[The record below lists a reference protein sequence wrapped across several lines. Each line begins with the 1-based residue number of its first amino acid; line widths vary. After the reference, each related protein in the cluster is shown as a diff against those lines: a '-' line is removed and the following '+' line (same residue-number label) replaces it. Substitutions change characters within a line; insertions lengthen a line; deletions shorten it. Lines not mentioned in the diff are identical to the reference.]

1 MPRKKKEDGDGD
13 DQSAK
18 AGGFSNQEGAP
29 GLRVVSRSI
38 TDEMRESYLD
48 YAMSV
53 ITSRALPDVR
63 DGLKPVHRR
72 ILYTMHELGLNPGGK
87 TRKCAKITGDVTGNY
102 HPHGDAAV
110 YESLVKLTQDFSMRY
125 PMVIGQGNFGSI
137 DGDPAAAPRYTEAK
151 MSKIALEMLNDIEK
165 ETVDWRPNYE
175 GTRKEP
181 TLLPAA
187 VPNLLL
193 NGTLGIAVG
202 MATNVPPHNLGE
214 IVDAT
219 AHLIDNPDASTEDLL
234 EFVQGPDFPTGGV
247 AYNAKDIAH
256 ASATGR
262 GPVVVRGVAEIT
274 EDKKG
279 NSIILITSIP
289 YRVNKSDLI
298 VNMADLV
305 RDKKLEGI
313 RDIRDESTRDIR
325 IVIELKNNAQPQAVL
340 NYLYK
345 HTQLEDA
352 FHYNMVVLVDGVPET
367 LSLSGILSNFISH
380 RKEIVKRR
388 TEFDLRKA
396 KDREH
401 ILLGLSKALDHIDE
415 IVKLIRAAKDVQ
427 DAHASLMKKFKFS
440 ELQATAI
447 LEMRLQKL
455 AGLER
460 KKIEDEL
467 KEVQA
472 FIKECED
479 ILSSTK
485 KIMAV
490 VKKELLAMKEKYG
503 DLRRTR
509 IVKGGIKNLSD
520 EDLVSDEPTMLTLTA
535 GGFVKRTNPAE
546 YRKQKRGGVG
556 VIDLDTKEEDF
567 VIRFLEGSTHDHI
580 LFFTDRG
587 KVYQTRM
594 YEISE
599 GKRATKGKS
608 IMNVLPLSSEERVTS
623 IVAMPKETKSSM
635 KSSEA
640 TAFMLVTE
648 SGVAKRVKAEEFA
661 DVRRAGIIAMGLDKG
676 DRLIEVLPVM
686 KGDTVILATSRGQ
699 AIRFKEAD
707 IREMG
712 RSARG
717 VRAMK
722 LPAKDTVI
730 GADVVRNEK
739 ESEFLV
745 VTNQGYGKRT
755 KVGEYKIQKRG
766 GSGIKT
772 ANVTAKTGAV
782 IAARI
787 VTPEIVEMIVA
798 SQKGQVIRTELK
810 QVPSLSRVTQGVRIM
825 KLREGDKIA
834 AFVVF

>member
-1 MPRKKKEDGDGD
+1 MPRKKEENASGEPP
-13 DQSAK
+13 AK
-18 AGGFSNQEGAP
+18 ADL

-38 TDEMRESYLD
+38 TEEMRESYLD

-72 ILYTMHELGLNPGGK
+72 ILYTMHRMGLTASAK
-87 TRKCAKITGDVTGNY
+87 ARKSAAVVGDVLGKF
-102 HPHGDAAV
+102 HPHGDTAV
-110 YESLVKLTQDFSMRY
+110 YDALVKMAQDFSMRY
-125 PMVIGQGNFGSI
+125 PLIVGQGNFGSI
-137 DGDPAAAPRYTEAK
+137 DGDSAAAMRYTEAK
-151 MSKIALEMLNDIEK
+151 MSKIAADMLADIDK
-165 ETVDWRPNYE
+165 ETVEWRPNYDS
-175 GTRKEP
+175 TQKEP
-181 TLLPAA
+181 DVLPAGA
-187 VPNLLL
+187 PNILL

-202 MATNVPPHNLGE
+202 MATNIPPHNLGE
-214 IVDAT
+214 VIDAT

-234 EFVQGPDFPTGGV
+234 EFIQGPDFPTGAV

-256 ASATGR
+256 AYANGR

-279 NSIILITSIP
+279 NTVIVVSSIP

-298 VNMADLV
+298 VTIADLV
-305 RDKKLEGI
+305 RDKRLEGI
-313 RDIRDESTRDIR
+313 RDIRDESTKDIR

-352 FHYNMVVLVDGVPET
+352 FHYNMVVLVEGVPGT
-367 LSLSGILSNFISH
+367 LSLPGILSHFVTH
-380 RKEIVKRR
+380 RREVVKRR
-388 TEFDLRKA
+388 ISFDLTRA
-396 KDREH
+396 KEREH

-415 IVKLIRAAKDVQ
+415 IVKLIKGAKDVG
-427 DAHASLMKKFKFS
+427 DAHSSLMKKFKFS
-440 ELQATAI
+440 ERQATAI

-467 KEVQA
+467 TEVQA

-485 KIMAV
+485 KIMGV
-490 VKKELLAMKEKYG
+490 VKKELLALKEKYG
-503 DLRRTR
+503 DERRTR
-509 IVKGGIKNLSD
+509 IVKGGVKNLSD

-535 GGFVKRTNPAE
+535 GGFLKRTNPSE
-546 YRKQKRGGVG
+546 YRKQKRGGIG

-594 YEISE
+594 YEVPE

-608 IMNVLPLSSEERVTS
+608 IMNVLPLSPEEHVTS
-623 IVAMPKETKSSM
+623 IVAMPKSLKQNM
-635 KSSEA
+635 KPSAEA
-640 TAFMLVTE
+640 TAFMLVTDH
-648 SGVAKRVKAEEFA
+648 GVAKKVKAEEFVE
-661 DVRRAGIIAMGLDKG
+661 VRRSGIIAIGLDKG

-686 KGDTVILATSRGQ
+686 KGNTVLLATSRGQ

-712 RSARG
+712 RGARG

-722 LPAKDTVI
+722 LPAKDLVV
-730 GADVVRNEK
+730 GADVVRDEK
-739 ESEFLV
+739 ASEFLV

-755 KVGEYKIQKRG
+755 KASEYKVQKRG

-772 ANVTAKTGAV
+772 ANVTQKTGTV
-782 IAARI
+782 IAARV
-787 VTPEIVEMIVA
+787 VTPETAEMIVA

-834 AFVVF
+834 AFAVF